1 MPLTITITRG
11 YTFTDV
17 VPYSTADL
25 NAAALPN
32 IAIAGTVGSAE
43 LEDGGVTVAK
53 VKPGPFFYAAAA
65 GGPVAYTATI
75 TPAPDS
81 LAAGLTCRIRFAT
94 TNTTAAPTLAL
105 NGLAAVEIRKLDRQ
119 ALTPGDLS
127 ANAIHELV
135 YDGTYWLLQT
145 EAGTPRR
152 FWPTSTGSG
161 TAYAVTFPG
170 LNITDVAD
178 VLGLPLVWKA
188 HTSSTGA
195 ATLAINGEAAVTLS
209 RHDGTALQA
218 GDIALDAPVVVLF
231 DGARFRA
238 LNVVNV
244 GTPPSAAVTAV
255 TDSANGTATALA
267 TGTTVA
273 QVTATLPAGKTWK
286 LVRVTFSTFLD
297 DAGGTTKAGIEN
309 FVLQNGGSPVTA
321 PNTARGTYLLDNNDD
336 TSQVVVVWEWVPSGG
351 AESASLTLDVLAD
364 KPGAADTGDEPSNR
378 KVVVSALAQ

>member
-11 YTFTDV
+11 YTFTDG

-25 NAAALPN
+25 NAAGLPN
-32 IAIAGTVGSAE
+32 IAIAGTVGAAE
-43 LEDGGVTVAK
+43 IEDGGVTVAK
-53 VKPGPFFYAAAA
+53 VKPGAYFYAAAT
-65 GGPVAYTATI
+65 GGPVAYLATI

-81 LAAGLTCRIRFAT
+81 LAAGLTCRVRFAT
-94 TNTTAAPTLAL
+94 TNTTSAPTLAL

-152 FWPTSTGSG
+152 FWPTSTGTG

-170 LNITDVAD
+170 LNIADVAD

-195 ATLAINGEAAVTLS
+195 TTLAINGEAAVTLA
-209 RHDGTALQA
+209 RHDGTAIQA

-231 DGARFRA
+231 DGSKFRC

-255 TDSANGTATALA
+255 TNSANGTATALG

-286 LVRVTFSTFLD
+286 LVRVTFSTWMD
-297 DAGGTTKAGIEN
+297 DQSGIEN
-309 FVLQNGGSPVTA
+309 FVLQNGGSPVSA
-321 PNTARGTYLLDNNDD
+321 PNTARGSYITNNSDD
-336 TSQVVVVWEWVPSGG
+336 AQQVTVTWEWVPSGG
-351 AESASLTLDVLAD
+351 AESANLTLDVLAD
-364 KPGAADTGDEPSNR
+364 KPGGSANGDTAGNR

>member
-11 YTFTDV
+11 YTFTDG
-17 VPYSTADL
+17 VPYSTDDL

-32 IAIAGTVGSAE
+32 IAIAGTVGAAE

-53 VKPGPFFYAAAA
+53 VKPGAYFYATAT
-65 GGPVAYTATI
+65 GGPVAYLATI
-75 TPAPDS
+75 SPAPDA
-81 LAAGLTCRIRFAT
+81 LGAGLTCRIRFTT

-105 NGLAAVEIRKLDRQ
+105 NGLAATEIRKLDRQ

-135 YDGTYWLLQT
+135 YDGTYWLMQT

-152 FWPTSTGSG
+152 FWPTSTGTG

-170 LNITDVAD
+170 LNIADVAD

-195 ATLAINGEAAVTLS
+195 ATLAINGEAAVTLA
-209 RHDGTALQA
+209 RHDGTAIQA
-218 GDIALDAPVVVLF
+218 GDIALDAPVVALF
-231 DGARFRA
+231 DGSKFRC

-244 GTPPSAAVTAV
+244 GTPPSAAVQAV
-255 TDSANGTATALA
+255 VNSANGTATALG

-273 QVTATLPAGKTWK
+273 STTATLPAGKTWK
-286 LVRVTFSTFLD
+286 LVRVTFSTWMD
-297 DAGGTTKAGIEN
+297 DQSGIEN
-309 FVLQNGGSPVTA
+309 FVLQNGGSPVTTA
-321 PNTARGTYLLDNNDD
+321 NTSRGSYITNNSDD
-336 TSQVVVVWEWVPSGG
+336 AQQVTVTWEWVPSGG
-351 AESASLTLDVLAD
+351 AESANLTLDVLAD
-364 KPGAADTGDEPSNR
+364 KPGGSTNGDNAGSR

>member
-11 YTFTDV
+11 YTFTDG

-32 IAIAGTVGSAE
+32 IAIAGTVGAAE
-43 LEDGGVTVAK
+43 IEDGGVTTAK
-53 VKPGPFFYAAAA
+53 VKPGPYFYATAA
-65 GGPVAYTATI
+65 GGPTAYTATI
-75 TPAPDS
+75 SPAPDA
-81 LAAGLTCRIRFAT
+81 LTAGLTCRLRFTT

-105 NGLAAVEIRKLDRQ
+105 NGLAATVIRKLDQQ

-152 FWPTSTGSG
+152 FWPTSTGTG

-170 LNITDVAD
+170 LNINAVDD

-195 ATLAINGEAAVTLS
+195 ATLAVNGEAAVTLA
-209 RHDGTALQA
+209 RHDGSAIQA
-218 GDIALDAPVVVLF
+218 GDIALDQPVVVLF
-231 DGARFRA
+231 DGSKFRA
-238 LNVVNV
+238 LNVLNV
-244 GTPPSAAVTAV
+244 GTPPAAAVTAV
-255 TDSANGTATALA
+255 TNSSNGTATALG

-273 QVTATLPAGKTWK
+273 STTATLPAGKTWK
-286 LVRVTFSTFLD
+286 LVRVTFSTVLD
-297 DAGGTTKAGIEN
+297 TAGAKAGIEN
-309 FVLQNGGSPVTA
+309 FVLQNSGSPITA
-321 PNTARGTYLLDNNDD
+321 PNTSRGTYLTDNNDD
-336 TSQVVVVWEWVPSGG
+336 ISQVTVTWEWVPSGG
-351 AESASLTLDVLAD
+351 AESANLTIDVLAD
-364 KPGAADTGDEPSNR
+364 KPGSAGTGDEPGNR
-378 KVVVSALAQ
+378 KIVVSALAQ